1 MSIQNRSD
9 ENQIIKVSQN
19 SSLSVNDDCEV
30 FSNICANVHAYNQAN
45 VCCKKMLEFF
55 NLLDF

>member
-1 MSIQNRSD
+1 MNITLSKIQNCGD

-30 FSNICANVHAYNQAN
+30 FSNVCANVDAYNQAN
-45 VCCKKMLEFF
+45 VCHKK
-55 NLLDF
+55 NA